1 MIQAIII
8 DDEQHCI
15 DRLDYLFSTFSRKT
29 IQVTG
34 AFQTV
39 ESGIQ
44 GIEDLKPDLVF
55 LDIQIGGR
63 TAFDLLDQFPEIR
76 FEIIFTTA
84 FDQYAIRAF
93 KFSAVDYLLKPID
106 RDDLFSALDR
116 VREKV
121 SQSDR
126 AMRFDVLF
134 DHYRKTNI
142 HSHRI
147 AISTIDGFY
156 FIQTDEII
164 RFQADINYTHFF
176 LMDKQKLTVA
186 KPLKEFEE
194 LLVDYQF
201 YRVHNSHLV
210 NLAFVKK
217 YIKGKGGYLVMSDNS
232 EIEVSTRRKEGFLK
246 RLTEI

>member
-1 MIQAIII
+1 MIKAIII

-15 DRLDYLFSTFSRKT
+15 DRLNYLLTTFSGKA
-29 IQVTG
+29 IQVKG
-34 AFQTV
+34 AFQTF
-39 ESGIQ
+39 ESGLQ
-44 GIEDLKPDLVF
+44 GIGELKPDLVF
-55 LDIQIGGR
+55 LDIQIADR
-63 TAFDLLDQFPEIR
+63 TAFDLLDQLPDIE
-76 FEIIFTTA
+76 FEIVFTTA

-121 SQSDR
+121 SQADR
-126 AMRFDVLF
+126 AKQFDVLF
-134 DHYRKTNI
+134 DHYRQTNS

-147 AISTIDGFY
+147 AISTIDGFS

-164 RFQADINYTHFF
+164 RCQADINYTHFF
-176 LMDKQKLTVA
+176 LRDKHKLTVA

-194 LLVDYQF
+194 LLRDYQF

-210 NLAFVKK
+210 NLSFVKK
-217 YIKGKGGYLVMSDNS
+217 YVKGKGGYLIMSDNS

-246 RLTEI
+246 RLMEI